1 VSRHRDDEPV
11 EVEVQRPAARAED
24 RQAAGAAEAVEAV
37 EHRGRDAAGDGWLR
51 PEPGARVRQTVA
63 SGPFVVQ
70 HREDLGLGGCRLV
83 GHGDARATTFVVL
96 GYSQRSEVGLPCH
109 VVHLRDE
116 RDGREYVVDTALC
129 GPGLPADAFVLTGLT
144 FDASP

>member
-1 VSRHRDDEPV
+1 M
-11 EVEVQRPAARAED
+11 QRAAPRAED
-24 RQAAGAAEAVEAV
+24 PQPTGAVEAVEAV
-37 EHRGRDAAGDGWLR
+37 EHRGRDGAGDGWLR
-51 PEPGARVRQTVA
+51 PEAGARVRQTVA

-83 GHGDARATTFVVL
+83 RHRDARATSFVVL

-116 RDGREYVVDTALC
+116 GDRREYVVNTALC
-129 GPGLPADAFVLTGLT
+129 GPGLPPDAFALISPA
-144 FDASP
+144 ASP